1 MEDKIVLNQ
10 VVSDFLKEFKEKGED
25 KISYNYS
32 YPVEFSFN
40 ANTSGTSQVQKITV
54 SGSQLFIFNQI
65 NFFADGDFDIY
76 LKDVATGRVLSE
88 QAINSQVLSDVNF
101 TGYQYKGIHKLDIPK
116 IISGNGELNIIIY
129 NRSAS
134 ANTVKLN
141 FKGVSINSR

>member
-1 MEDKIVLNQ
+1 MEDKLVLNQ
-10 VVSDFLKEFKEKGED
+10 VVAEELKKFAEKGED

-32 YPVEFSFN
+32 YPLEFDFN
-40 ANTSGTSQVQKITV
+40 ANTEGTSQVLKITV
-54 SGSQLFIFNQI
+54 SGSQEFIFNQI
-65 NFFADGDFDIY
+65 NFYATGDFDIY

-116 IISGNGELNIIIY
+116 IISGNGELNVIIY
-129 NRSAS
+129 NKTNS
-134 ANTVKLN
+134 ANNIKLN

>member
-10 VVSDFLKEFKEKGED
+10 LVAEKLKEFREKGED

-32 YPVEFSFN
+32 YPIEFDFG

-54 SGSQLFIFNQI
+54 SGSQLFIFSQI
-65 NFFADGDFDIY
+65 NFSATGDFDIY

-88 QAINSQVLSDVNF
+88 QAINSQVLSDVDF
-101 TGYQYKGIHKLDIPK
+101 TISQYKGIHKLDIPK
-116 IISGNGELNIIIY
+116 IISGNGELNIIVY
-129 NRSAS
+129 NRSAN
-134 ANTVKLN
+134 ANNIKLN

>member
-10 VVSDFLKEFKEKGED
+10 LVADLLKEFRDKGED

-32 YPVEFSFN
+32 YPLEFNFG
-40 ANTSGTSQVQKITV
+40 ANTSGTSQVEKITI
-54 SGSQLFIFNQI
+54 SGSQLFVFSQV
-65 NFFADGDFDIY
+65 NFIADGDFDIL

-88 QAINSQVLSDVNF
+88 QAINSQVFSDVDF
-101 TGYQYKGIHKLDIPK
+101 TVSQYKGIHKLDIPK
-116 IISGNGELNIIIY
+116 IISGNGELNVIIY
-129 NRSAS
+129 NKSAN

>member
-10 VVSDFLKEFKEKGED
+10 LVADLLKEFRDKGED

-32 YPVEFSFN
+32 YPLEFNFG
-40 ANTSGTSQVQKITV
+40 ANTSGTSQVEKITI
-54 SGSQLFIFNQI
+54 SGSQLFIFSQV
-65 NFFADGDFDIY
+65 NFIADGDFDIL

-88 QAINSQVLSDVNF
+88 QAINSQVFSDVDF
-101 TGYQYKGIHKLDIPK
+101 TVSQYKGIHKLDIPK
-116 IISGNGELNIIIY
+116 IISGNGELNVIIY
-129 NRSAS
+129 NKSAN

>member
-10 VVSDFLKEFKEKGED
+10 VVSDLLKEYKQKGED

-32 YPVEFSFN
+32 YPVEFNFN

-65 NFFADGDFDIY
+65 NFYADGDFDIY

-129 NRSAS
+129 NRSAA
-134 ANTVKLN
+134 ANTIKLN

>member
-10 VVSDFLKEFKEKGED
+10 LVADLLKEFRDKGED

-32 YPVEFSFN
+32 YPLEFNFG
-40 ANTSGTSQVQKITV
+40 ANTSGTSQVEKITI
-54 SGSQLFIFNQI
+54 SGSQLFIFSQV
-65 NFFADGDFDIY
+65 NFIADGDFDIL

-88 QAINSQVLSDVNF
+88 QAINSQVFSDVDF
-101 TGYQYKGIHKLDIPK
+101 TVSQYKGIHKLDIPK
-116 IISGNGELNIIIY
+116 IISGNGELNVIIY
-129 NRSAS
+129 NKSAS

>member
-10 VVSDFLKEFKEKGED
+10 LVAEKLKEFRDKGED

-32 YPVEFSFN
+32 YPVEFDFG

-65 NFFADGDFDIY
+65 NFFATGDFDIF

-88 QAINSQVLSDVNF
+88 QAVNSQVLSDVNF
-101 TGYQYKGIHKLDIPK
+101 TGFQYKGIHKLDIPK
-116 IISGNGELNIIIY
+116 IISGNGELNIVIY
-129 NRSAS
+129 NRSAN
-134 ANTVKLN
+134 ANNIKLN

>member
-1 MEDKIVLNQ
+1 MDDKLVLNQ
-10 VVSDFLKEFKEKGED
+10 LVSEKLKEFRDKGED

-32 YPVEFSFN
+32 YPVEFDFA

-88 QAINSQVLSDVNF
+88 QAVNSQVLSDVNF
-101 TGYQYKGIHKLDIPK
+101 TGFQYKGIHKLDIPK
-116 IISGNGELNIIIY
+116 IIDGNGELNIIIY
-129 NRSAS
+129 NRSTN
-134 ANTVKLN
+134 ANNVKLN

>member
-10 VVSDFLKEFKEKGED
+10 LVADLLKEFKDKGED

-32 YPVEFSFN
+32 YPLEFNFG
-40 ANTSGTSQVQKITV
+40 ANTSGTSQVEKITI
-54 SGSQLFIFNQI
+54 SGSQLFVFSQV
-65 NFFADGDFDIY
+65 NFIADGDFDIL

-88 QAINSQVLSDVNF
+88 QAINSQVFSDVDF
-101 TGYQYKGIHKLDIPK
+101 TVSQYKGIHKLDIPK
-116 IISGNGELNIIIY
+116 IISGNGELNVIIY
-129 NRSAS
+129 NKSAN

>member
-1 MEDKIVLNQ
+1 MSDKLVLNELVAQ
-10 VVSDFLKEFKEKGED
+10 KLREFKDMGED
-25 KISYNYS
+25 KVSYNYS
-32 YPVEFSFN
+32 YPIEFDFS

-65 NFFADGDFDIY
+65 NFCADGDFDIY

-88 QAINSQVLSDVNF
+88 QAINSQVLSDVDF
-101 TGYQYKGIHKLDIPK
+101 TISRYKGIHKLDIPK
-116 IISGNGELNIIIY
+116 ILSGNGELNIVVY

-134 ANTVKLN
+134 ANNIKLN

>member
-1 MEDKIVLNQ
+1 MEDKLVLNEL
-10 VVSDFLKEFKEKGED
+10 VSKMLKDYADKGQN

-32 YPVEFSFN
+32 YPLNFQFN
-40 ANTSGTSQVQKITV
+40 SGTSGTSQINKITV
-54 SGSQLFIFNQI
+54 SGSQDFIFNQI
-65 NFFADGDFDIY
+65 YFSADGDFDIV

-116 IISGNGELNIIIY
+116 VINGNGELNITIY
-129 NRSAS
+129 NRSAN

-141 FKGVSINSR
+141 FKGVSINSI

>member
-10 VVSDFLKEFKEKGED
+10 LVADLLKEFRDKGED

-32 YPVEFSFN
+32 YPLEFNFG
-40 ANTSGTSQVQKITV
+40 ANTSGTSQVEKITI
-54 SGSQLFIFNQI
+54 SGSQLFIFSQV
-65 NFFADGDFDIY
+65 NFIADGDFDIL

-88 QAINSQVLSDVNF
+88 QAINSQVFSDVDF
-101 TGYQYKGIHKLDIPK
+101 TVSQYKGIHKLDIPK
-116 IISGNGELNIIIY
+116 VISGNGELNVIIY
-129 NRSAS
+129 NKSAN

>member
-1 MEDKIVLNQ
+1 MEDKIVLNELVAKKLQ
-10 VVSDFLKEFKEKGED
+10 EFRDNGED

-32 YPVEFSFN
+32 YPLEFSFN
-40 ANTSGTSQVQKITV
+40 ANTSGTSQVEKITI

-65 NFFADGDFDIY
+65 NLYADGDFDIV

-101 TGYQYKGIHKLDIPK
+101 TGFQYKGIHKLDIPK
-116 IISGNGELNIIIY
+116 ILSGNGELNVVIY

>member
-10 VVSDFLKEFKEKGED
+10 LVADLLKEYRDKGED

-32 YPVEFSFN
+32 YPLEFNFG
-40 ANTSGTSQVQKITV
+40 ANTSGTSQVEKITI
-54 SGSQLFIFNQI
+54 SGSQLFIFSQV
-65 NFFADGDFDIY
+65 NFIADGDFDIL

-88 QAINSQVLSDVNF
+88 QAINSQVFSDVDF
-101 TGYQYKGIHKLDIPK
+101 TVSEYKGIHKLDIPK
-116 IISGNGELNIIIY
+116 IISGNGELNVIIY
-129 NRSAS
+129 NKSAN